1 MQTKQQ
7 PNFNWKRTFIVLW
20 LGVFLV
26 CASYTMVIP
35 FLPIFLLK
43 ELQLPESVA
52 KMWSGAIIGVTFILA
67 GIMAPFWGA
76 RGDVSGQKKNALR
89 AGIGLTIC
97 YLMTGLVQ
105 TPWQLFGVRFVMGI
119 ISGFVPA
126 CIAMASAALPEERM
140 GWGLGLIQTA
150 NSSGSIM
157 GPLLGG
163 ILSSWFGMRTSFLVA
178 GLSLLLAT
186 LAIYCFVQEK
196 TVTAATGQP
205 RSTKTR
211 DLFKDLAGALHNK
224 ELLYIMCFFALV
236 KACTMVIQPLLTI
249 YVNELLHGASSAVG
263 ISGFILSLAGI
274 AGILAAPYW
283 GGRGQK
289 HGYARVLSL
298 VLLLAGGVNICQ
310 LLVHDIWTFAI
321 VYFIYGLCVAGAAP
335 NLLSYV
341 VESTSVRERGK
352 AFGLT
357 TSADQL
363 GGALGPLSGGVLGA
377 YISIGQTMALTGL
390 MLIAGGLS
398 IYYSKVKHKL
408 SLN

>member
-1 MQTKQQ
+1 MKKQAGS
-7 PNFNWKRTFIVLW
+7 FNWKRTFVVLW

-43 ELQLPESVA
+43 ELQLPDNVA
-52 KMWSGAIIGVTFILA
+52 KMWSGAIIAITFVLA
-67 GIMAPFWGA
+67 GVMAPFWGA
-76 RGDVSGQKKNALR
+76 KGDVTGQKKNAMR
-89 AGIGLTIC
+89 AGVGLTLC
-97 YLMTGLVQ
+97 YFLTGIVQ
-105 TPWQLFGVRFVMGI
+105 TPLQLFGVRFLTGV

-126 CIAMASAALPEERM
+126 CIAMASAALPEEKM

-178 GLSLLLAT
+178 GVSLLLAT
-186 LAIYCFVQEK
+186 LAIYWFVEEK
-196 TVTAATGQP
+196 PVPLTAAAP
-205 RSTKTR
+205 KSTKTK
-211 DLFKDLAGALHNK
+211 DLFKDLAEALHNK

-274 AGILAAPYW
+274 AGIVAAPYW

-298 VLLLAGGVNICQ
+298 VLILAGLVNICQ
-310 LLVHDIWTFAI
+310 LLVHDIWTFAL
-321 VYFIYGLCVAGAAP
+321 VYFVYGLCVAGAAP

-341 VESTSVRERGK
+341 VESTSVKERGK

-363 GGALGPLSGGVLGA
+363 GGALGPLSGGFLGA
-377 YISIGQTMALTGL
+377 YISIGQTMAVTGL
-390 MLIAGGLS
+390 VLIAGGIS
-398 IYYSKVKHKL
+398 IYYSKVKQKFAQI
-408 SLN
+408 